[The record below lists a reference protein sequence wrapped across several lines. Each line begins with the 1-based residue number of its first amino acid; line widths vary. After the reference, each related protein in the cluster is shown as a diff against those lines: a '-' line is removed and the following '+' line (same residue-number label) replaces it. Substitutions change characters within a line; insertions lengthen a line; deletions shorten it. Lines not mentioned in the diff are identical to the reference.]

1 MEHVSFLSM
10 VKLQQDGNGRRHDAG
25 KRGKRILIILI
36 CAVALCAVAFVA
48 APRTAHATP
57 ATSVQIHGVTLDAAA
72 PYYANGVNGT
82 QGTTSATLR
91 VTDSANPQE
100 TATITIDVGAVI
112 PVAPTPVVIDP
123 TAATEK
129 TSLAKTGD
137 STEFMLWVSLLLIVG
152 AGIVAALA
160 LRSRKAR

>member
-1 MEHVSFLSM
+1 M
-10 VKLQQDGNGRRHDAG
+10 
-25 KRGKRILIILI
+25 
-36 CAVALCAVAFVA
+36 
-48 APRTAHATP
+48 
-57 ATSVQIHGVTLDAAA
+57 
-72 PYYANGVNGT
+72 
-82 QGTTSATLR
+82 
-91 VTDSANPQE
+91 TDSANPQE
-100 TATITIDVGAVI
+100 TATITIDVGAVT
-112 PVAPTPVVIDP
+112 PVAPTPVIIDP